1 MKVPRGS
8 SICLLALIS
17 AVVVLALRYSDWI
30 HPAPREL
37 IQNAEAA
44 IQDLIHAYA
53 PPVPVHED
61 VVVLGIDDAS
71 LETRSAFPEDVEAS
85 PALQAMQQ
93 GFPWS
98 RRVYADA
105 ADKLLA
111 AGASCVIVDVILPG
125 PSTAAP
131 DDDILLA
138 KAVQRHGGRLILGAL
153 FSETNSSGGDT
164 IPTLQFPW
172 AGILPEPQ
180 SESPSVGYVNYW
192 PDPDGV
198 VRRVRYLWSL
208 GLEAQQPESDHPVIP
223 SLVAAALR
231 QHDPHHSWPTV
242 EKAIR
247 FSYATAYPPLSV
259 HEIFVED
266 LWSANFGN
274 GSIFKDKIVL
284 IGPAAPH
291 MQDYHATPVGR
302 LLGVQV
308 HSQVLGSTLQNAY
321 VHHAP
326 EWVTPMLIVL
336 LAMAAGL
343 LVTFLKRPFTVVLI
357 LLGMAV
363 AGGLIA
369 ELLFNHFSLH
379 IPAFTPPLAFLLS
392 GLLGL
397 GYDFRLERK
406 QKQELRSTLS
416 RYFSPDV
423 ADELLRDPE
432 RFHRMARGTH
442 RTITVLFS
450 DLRGFTT
457 LSEQLPPADIVKQ
470 LNQYFE
476 RMVEVVFGHQGS
488 IDKFVGD
495 AIMAVWGRMG
505 TSQTPDALREDALNS
520 LNTAV
525 RMRTA
530 LQDLNEQW
538 SAQGLPPLALGIG
551 IHQGEA
557 IVGNIGSTSQMQ
569 FTAIGDTVNTSARL
583 EGATKQYGVDLLISE
598 TVHEQVKE
606 RFVTRSADLVQ
617 VKGKTIPVAL
627 FTVLTDLTQPPP
639 AGLAEYEMGITLY
652 RSGDFTQAQHCFRDA
667 AQAGLN
673 DYLTTEYLKR
683 CARLIEKPPETWSGV
698 YTLTSK

>member
-1 MKVPRGS
+1 MKLSRTT
-8 SICLLALIS
+8 SIFLLSLAS
-17 AVVVLALRYSDWI
+17 ACVVLALRFSDWI

-37 IQNAEAA
+37 IQDAESG

-53 PPVPVHED
+53 PPAPVHED

-71 LETRSAFPEDVEAS
+71 LETRSAFDEDVAAS

-93 GFPWS
+93 GYPWS

-111 AGASCVIVDVILPG
+111 AGASCVILDLILPG

-131 DDDILLA
+131 DDDLLLA
-138 KAVQRHGGRLILGAL
+138 DAVKRHGGRLILGAA
-153 FSETNSSGGDT
+153 FSETISSTGDT

-172 AGILPEPQ
+172 SGILPEPQ
-180 SESPSVGYVNYW
+180 SQSPSLGYVNYW
-192 PDPDGV
+192 PDMDGV
-198 VRRVRYLWSL
+198 VRRARYVWSL
-208 GLEAQQPESDHPVIP
+208 GLEAGLPESDHPLIP
-223 SLVAAALR
+223 SIITAALR
-231 QHDPHHSWPTV
+231 QHTPDRPVPV
-242 EKAIR
+242 EEQAIR
-247 FSYATAYPPLSV
+247 FSYPTAYPPLSV
-259 HEIFVED
+259 HEIFVPD
-266 LWSANFGN
+266 LWTANFSN
-274 GSIFKDKIVL
+274 GEIFKNKVIL

-308 HSQVLGSTLQNAY
+308 HAQVLGSTLHEAFVTQ
-321 VHHAP
+321 AP
-326 EWVTPMLIVL
+326 GWLTPLLIVA
-336 LAMAAGL
+336 LALAAGAM
-343 LVTFLKRPFTVVLI
+343 VCFLRRPFTVVLI
-357 LLGMAV
+357 LLGLAA
-363 AGGLIA
+363 AGGLFAALI
-369 ELLFNHFSLH
+369 FDQFSIH
-379 IPAFTPPLAFLLS
+379 IPAFTPPLSFLLS
-392 GLLGL
+392 GLIGL

-406 QKQELRSTLS
+406 QKQELRGTLS

-423 ADELLRDPE
+423 ADELIRDPE

-450 DLRGFTT
+450 DLRGFTS
-457 LSEQLPPADIVKQ
+457 LSEQLPPVELVKQ

-520 LNTAV
+520 LNTAL

-530 LQDLNEQW
+530 LQDLNHQW
-538 SAQGLPPLALGIG
+538 AANDLPPLALGIG

-583 EGATKQYGVDLLISE
+583 ESATKQYGVDILISE
-598 TVHEQVKE
+598 TVHEQVKDG
-606 RFVTRSADLVQ
+606 FVTRSADLVQ

-627 FTVLTDLTQPPP
+627 FTVLTDNTQSAP
-639 AGLAEYEMGITLY
+639 AGLEEYEQGIALY
-652 RSGDFTQAQHCFRDA
+652 RSGDFASAHSCFRDA
-667 AQAGLN
+667 AQSGLN
-673 DYLTTEYLKR
+673 DYLTAEYLKR
-683 CARLIEKPPETWSGV
+683 CARLIEHPPESWTGV